1 MNKNSKIYVA
11 GHAGLVGSALMHKLK
26 IAGYNDII
34 TRTHRE
40 LDLTRQIEVEE
51 FFAKEKPQ
59 YVFIAAARVGGIYA
73 NNTYPADFINDNLAI
88 QQSIINAAY
97 KNETDRLLFLG
108 SSCVYP
114 RNCPQPMKEEY
125 LLTGSL
131 ELTNRPYAIA
141 KIAGIEQCWAYN
153 RQYGTRFIAVMPTN
167 LYGPQDNYDLENSH
181 VLAALIRKIH
191 QAKVNNVP
199 PVTVWGSGMPRRE
212 FLYVDD
218 LADAC
223 IFLINLPEKQYN
235 KLLLNDMQTP
245 LINSGWGK
253 DSSIKELVDV
263 VKEVI
268 GYTGNVQWDTSKPD
282 GMPRKLLNIDKMNG
296 LGWMPKVN
304 LREGIRLAYSDYQQ
318 EYGKRI

>member
-1 MNKNSKIYVA
+1 MNKNSRIYIA
-11 GHAGLVGSALMHKLK
+11 GHTGLVGSALVRRLK
-26 IAGYNDII
+26 IESYKNII

-40 LDLTRQIEVEE
+40 LDLTRQLDVEN

-59 YVFIAAARVGGIYA
+59 YVFMAAAKVGGIHA

-88 QQSIINAAY
+88 QQNIINAAY
-97 KNETDRLLFLG
+97 NNKTERLLFLG

-141 KIAGIEQCWAYN
+141 KITGIEQCWAYN

-191 QAKVNNVP
+191 QAKINNLSF
-199 PVTVWGSGMPRRE
+199 VTVWGSGFPQRE
-212 FLYVDD
+212 FLYIDD

-223 IFLINLPEKQYN
+223 VFLMNLPDEKYN
-235 KLLLNDMQTP
+235 KLLLNNTQPP
-245 LINSGWGK
+245 LINIGWGK
-253 DSSIKELVDV
+253 DISIKELVNL
-263 VKEVI
+263 VKEII
-268 GYTGNVQWDTSKPD
+268 GYTGNVSWDTSKPD
-282 GMPRKLLNIDKMNG
+282 GTPRKLLNIDKITE
-296 LGWMPKVN
+296 LGWMPKVK
-304 LREGIRLAYSDYQQ
+304 LKEGMKLTYNYYKKHEQ
-318 EYGKRI
+318 RI

>member
-235 KLLLNDMQTP
+235 KLLLNDMQPP
-245 LINSGWGK
+245 LINIGWGK
-253 DSSIKELVDV
+253 DISIKELVDL

-282 GMPRKLLNIDKMNG
+282 GTPRKLLNIDKMNG